1 MPPPS
6 HAAELSS
13 LATALEDV
21 SGRVSAIADSYAAA
35 KRDDLAA
42 ELYNAERGLASA
54 QRILNRVVAAER

>member
-1 MPPPS
+1 M
-6 HAAELSS
+6 
-13 LATALEDV
+13 ATALEDV